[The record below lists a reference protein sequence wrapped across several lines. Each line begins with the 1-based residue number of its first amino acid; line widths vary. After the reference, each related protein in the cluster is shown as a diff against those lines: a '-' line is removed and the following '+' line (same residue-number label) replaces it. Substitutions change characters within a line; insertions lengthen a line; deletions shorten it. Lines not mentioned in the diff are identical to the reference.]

1 MKNKLRSLTIIT
13 LMFTVFL
20 IFIPVVS
27 AKTRQ
32 SYLADFLFQNQIGN
46 EKFGNSYKDTS
57 YALEIIDYY
66 DLYEIQGL
74 FGPETKVD
82 KSTFIENLET
92 KVQEMFDDGE
102 IDLYDLYYLLSSLN
116 FLNELETLDSGYR
129 DKIHEYINQTEQI
142 SGGYAITNT
151 STSANLVS
159 TYIVYNIY
167 TLLDE
172 PIFNQTTHLNWILTC
187 NNTDGG
193 YGGNQTL
200 PSKILTT
207 YCAVYLVS
215 KLTTVDDLDNKT
227 ATLNYIFSFY
237 CDDPLDLDNYGGF
250 LPDLIAY
257 NALLSSTYYCIE
269 SIELI
274 DDSTLNPTAT
284 IDWILDRQNF
294 QDGGFVDDPSE
305 HEEGLS
311 SIPATY
317 HAFKILHNLNALDN
331 LNQDVFMVE
340 FNYIILIIVLSVI
353 GIIAVI
359 IVIIWRK
366 RKL

>member
-1 MKNKLRSLTIIT
+1 
-13 LMFTVFL
+13 MFTVFL
-20 IFIPVVS
+20 MFIPVVS

-46 EKFGNSYKDTS
+46 EKFGNSYLDTS

-74 FGPETKVD
+74 FGSETKVD
-82 KSTFIENLET
+82 KETFIENLET

-102 IDLYDLYYLLSSLN
+102 IDLYDLYYLLSSLD
-116 FLNELETLDSGYR
+116 FLNELDTLDSEYK
-129 DKIHEYINQTEQI
+129 DKIHEYINHTEQI

-151 STSANLVS
+151 SKSANLIS
-159 TYIVYNIY
+159 TYFVYKIY

-172 PIFNQTTHLNWILTC
+172 PIFNQTTHLNWILLC

-200 PSKILTT
+200 ASTILTT

-215 KLTTVDDLDNKT
+215 ELTTVDYLDNKT
-227 ATLNYIFSFY
+227 ATLNYILSFY

-250 LPDLIAY
+250 LPDLFTN

-269 SIELI
+269 SIGLI
-274 DDSTLNPTAT
+274 DNSALNPVATAT
-284 IDWILDRQNF
+284 VNWILARQNF

-305 HEEGLS
+305 SEEGLS

-331 LNQDVFMVE
+331 LNQDVFLVE

-359 IVIIWRK
+359 IVYIWRK

>member
-46 EKFGNSYKDTS
+46 EQFGNSYKDTS
-57 YALEIIDYY
+57 YALEIINYY
-66 DLYEIQGL
+66 DLYE
-74 FGPETKVD
+74 TKVD
-82 KSTFIENLET
+82 KQTFIENLEI
-92 KVQEMFDDGE
+92 KLQEMFDNGE
-102 IDLYDLYYLLSSLN
+102 IDLYELYYLLSSLDI
-116 FLNELETLDSGYR
+116 LNELDTLDSNYK

-159 TYIVYNIY
+159 TYLVYNIY
-167 TLLDE
+167 SLLEE
-172 PIFNQTTHLNWILTC
+172 PIFNQTTHLNWILSC

-200 PSKILTT
+200 PSTIVTT

-215 KLTTVDDLDNKT
+215 KLTTVDDLENKT

-237 CDDPLDLDNYGGF
+237 CDDPLDSDNYGGF
-250 LPDLIAY
+250 FPDLIAN

-274 DDSTLNPTAT
+274 DDSTLNPPAT
-284 IDWILDRQNF
+284 TDWILDRQNF

-317 HAFKILHNLNALDN
+317 HAFKILYILNALDH
-331 LNQDVFMVE
+331 LNQDVFMIE